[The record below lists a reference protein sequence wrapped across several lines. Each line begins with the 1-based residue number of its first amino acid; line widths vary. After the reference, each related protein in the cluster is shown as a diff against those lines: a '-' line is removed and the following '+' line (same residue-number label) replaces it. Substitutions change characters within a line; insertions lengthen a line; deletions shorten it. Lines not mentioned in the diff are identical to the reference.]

1 MKKKQ
6 GDDDINRLKEI
17 AKKIRRHVITMI
29 FKAGS
34 GHPGG
39 SLSAVDI
46 MVALYFKVMRHRPTE
61 PKWPDRDRFVL
72 SKGHAAPALYA
83 CLAESGYFPVEEL
96 DTLRQTGS
104 RLQGHPDMA
113 KTPGVEASTGS
124 EGQGLSM
131 GLGMA
136 LGGRLDKKSNHV
148 FVMIGDGENDC
159 GQIWEAAMAA
169 SFFGADN
176 LIGILDRNR
185 LQLDGPTRE
194 IMAIEPLVD
203 KWRAFGW
210 NVLEVDGHN
219 MSDIVS
225 ALGRAKENTGKP
237 TMLVAN
243 TVKGKGVSFME
254 NVVGFHGKAPSKEQ
268 FEQAMKELGG
278 DTDG

>member
-1 MKKKQ
+1 MEALAQ
-6 GDDDINRLKEI
+6 DDELCAI
-17 AKKIRRHVITMI
+17 ARKVRAHVVRMI

-39 SLSAVDI
+39 SLSAADI
-46 MVALYFKVMRHRPTE
+46 LVALYFRVMNHRAGE

-83 CLAESGYFPVEEL
+83 CLAESGYFPVGEL
-96 DTLRQTGS
+96 DTLRRAGS
-104 RLQGHPDMA
+104 RLQGHPDMT

-136 LGGRLDKKSNHV
+136 LAGRIDRRPYHV
-148 FVMIGDGENDC
+148 YVMIGDGENDC

-169 SFFGADN
+169 SFLRADN
-176 LIGILDRNR
+176 LIGILDRNG
-185 LQLDGPTRE
+185 LQLDGPTSE
-194 IMAIEPLVD
+194 IMGLEPLAD

-210 NVLEVDGHN
+210 HVLEIDGHS
-219 MSDIVS
+219 MGAIVT
-225 ALGRAKENTGKP
+225 ALEQAKANTGKP
-237 TMLVAN
+237 TMIIAN

-254 NVVGFHGKAPSKEQ
+254 NAVDFHGKAPSREQ
-268 FEQAMKELGG
+268 FEEAMKELGG
-278 DTDG
+278 DAGE